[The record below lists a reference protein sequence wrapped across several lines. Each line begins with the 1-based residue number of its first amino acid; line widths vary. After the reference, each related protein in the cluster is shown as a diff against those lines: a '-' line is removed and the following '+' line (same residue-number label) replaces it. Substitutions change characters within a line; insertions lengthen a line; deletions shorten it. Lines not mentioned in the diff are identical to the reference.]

1 MRDRNKEDSILLA
14 KIDDMIYRWKNDYT
28 VEATQFL
35 DMHQRSVVENFLML
49 QNKGYAIGQKGR
61 IDYRFFGGYEGAER
75 VRCYLMQEYAST
87 GDFHDI
93 CAIKVAYDNR
103 ERRLSHRDFL
113 GSILGLGI
121 KREKIGD
128 IIVGE
133 DHGYILLSESILN
146 FVLNNFCKVGRASVN
161 VEIVPVESLAI
172 YDAKYDDLW
181 DTVASTRADN
191 VISSMFNISRSKAA
205 EAIKNGLVFCNNLE
219 ISKVD
224 RQIQAGDK
232 MVLRGRGKAVLVE
245 IGDKSRKGR
254 TYIRFHRYT

>member
-93 CAIKVAYDNR
+93 CAIKVSYDNR
-103 ERRLSHRDFL
+103 ERRLSH
-113 GSILGLGI
+113 
-121 KREKIGD
+121 
-128 IIVGE
+128 
-133 DHGYILLSESILN
+133 
-146 FVLNNFCKVGRASVN
+146 
-161 VEIVPVESLAI
+161 
-172 YDAKYDDLW
+172 
-181 DTVASTRADN
+181 
-191 VISSMFNISRSKAA
+191 
-205 EAIKNGLVFCNNLE
+205 
-219 ISKVD
+219 
-224 RQIQAGDK
+224 
-232 MVLRGRGKAVLVE
+232 
-245 IGDKSRKGR
+245 
-254 TYIRFHRYT
+254 

>member
-1 MRDRNKEDSILLA
+1 M
-14 KIDDMIYRWKNDYT
+14 
-28 VEATQFL
+28 
-35 DMHQRSVVENFLML
+35 
-49 QNKGYAIGQKGR
+49 
-61 IDYRFFGGYEGAER
+61 
-75 VRCYLMQEYAST
+75 
-87 GDFHDI
+87 
-93 CAIKVAYDNR
+93 
-103 ERRLSHRDFL
+103 
-113 GSILGLGI
+113 GLGI
-121 KREKIGD
+121 KREKVGD

-133 DHGYILLSESILN
+133 DHGYILLSESILD

-191 VISSMFNISRSKAA
+191 IISSMFNISRSKAA

-219 ISKVD
+219 LSKVD

-254 TYIRFHRYT
+254 TYMRFHRYT